1 MHVILAAT
9 TLVGNRPTSA
19 RSSASHCSRSLVLQN
34 ENYSAGMIR
43 NHKKATIIVISVVVA
58 LCAFAVLV
66 LSMASKPF
74 TKAGSVDRLQHILNA
89 TVEIKGF
96 RQTYFPYAGYVAEG
110 VTVHQKQTPGT
121 SVQPFVSVNRL
132 TVQASYL
139 GLFHKPHRLSTVV
152 AEGVHIV
159 IPDKGINLLSQ
170 SSGKT
175 DPVIIAELRIEQAI
189 LDVASSSHEPGPL
202 RFGIHSARFLNVGPD
217 ATVAFSSSVHIPEPP
232 GEVETKGWIGP
243 WREDHSGIRNTP
255 ISGSYVLHAA
265 NLGHYASLDGIL
277 SSQGEFV
284 GSLARLN
291 VKGSTDLPDFGVRES
306 GHHFHIKTRFT
317 GSVDLKN
324 GDVDITALQTDLGK
338 TTLAATARVAGIPKA
353 VSLNVMRGKGEVQ
366 DLILLFS
373 NAPHSPIL
381 GPISFTAK
389 AALPPGDRPFTER
402 VRLEGTFD
410 IDRAHFTAPKTQQGV
425 DKLSAESQ
433 GEHSALA
440 EDNDAVSDL
449 DGQVALKDG
458 IARFSQVTFAVP
470 GATANM
476 AGTYSLLDK
485 RVKFDGKMRMKAT
498 LSQATTGAKSVF
510 LKVLDPFY
518 KKKGAGAE
526 LPVQMDGIY
535 GDTHFSVGLRAKK

>member
-1 MHVILAAT
+1 MKTAVQT
-9 TLVGNRPTSA
+9 T
-19 RSSASHCSRSLVLQN
+19 
-34 ENYSAGMIR
+34 IR
-43 NHKKATIIVISVVVA
+43 NYKKATMIVILVGIA
-58 LCAFAVLV
+58 LCAFAVLT
-66 LSMASKPF
+66 LWMASKPF

-89 TVEIKGF
+89 TVEIRGF

-110 VTVHQKQTPGT
+110 VTIHQKQSPGT
-121 SVQPFVSVNRL
+121 SVPPFLSVNRL
-132 TVQASYL
+132 TVQASYF
-139 GLFHKPHRLSTVV
+139 GLFHKPHHLRTVL

-159 IPDKGINLLSQ
+159 IPENGVNLLSP

-175 DPVIIAELRIEQAI
+175 DPVIIAELRIEQAT
-189 LDVASSSHEPGPL
+189 LDVASSTHEPGPL
-202 RFGIHSARFLNVGPD
+202 RFAIHSARFLNVGPD
-217 ATVAFSSSVHIPEPP
+217 STVAFSSSVHIPEPP

-243 WREDHSGIRNTP
+243 WRDDHGTVRSTP
-255 ISGSYVLHAA
+255 ISGSYVLRAA

-277 SSQGEFV
+277 SSQGEFL
-284 GSLARLN
+284 GTLARLN
-291 VKGSTDLPDFGVRES
+291 VKGSTNSPDFGVRES
-306 GHHFHIKTRFT
+306 GHHFLIKTRFI

-324 GDVDITALQTDLGK
+324 GDVDITALQADFGK
-338 TTLAATARVAGIPKA
+338 TTLAATARVAGPQKA
-353 VSLNVMRGKGEVQ
+353 VSLNVIRGKGELQ

-449 DGQVALKDG
+449 DGQVTLKDG
-458 IARFSQVTFAVP
+458 IARFSQITFSVP

-476 AGTYSLLDK
+476 AGTYSLLNK

-526 LPVQMDGIY
+526 LPVQMAGIY

>member
-1 MHVILAAT
+1 MRAILAAT
-9 TLVGNRPTSA
+9 TLVSNRLTSA
-19 RSSASHCSRSLVLQN
+19 GSRASHYARRLVLQD
-34 ENYSAGMIR
+34 ENHSADMIR
-43 NHKKATIIVISVVVA
+43 NHKKTTIIVISAVAA
-58 LCAFAVLV
+58 LCAFTILA

-89 TVEIKGF
+89 TVEIKSF

-110 VTVHQKQTPGT
+110 VTVHQKQSPGT

-132 TVQASYL
+132 TVQASYF

-159 IPDKGINLLSQ
+159 IPDSGINILSQ
-170 SSGKT
+170 SSEKT

-189 LDVASSSHEPGPL
+189 LDVASSTHEPGPL
-202 RFGIHSARFLNVGPD
+202 RFGVHSARFLNVGPH

-243 WREDHSGIRNTP
+243 WRDDHGNVRSTP
-255 ISGSYVLHAA
+255 ISGSYVLRAA

-277 SSQGEFV
+277 SSQGEFL
-284 GSLARLN
+284 GTLAWLS
-291 VKGSTDLPDFGVRES
+291 VKGSTNTPDFGVRES

-324 GDVDITALQTDLGK
+324 GDVDITALQADLGK
-338 TTLAATARVAGIPKA
+338 TMLVATAKVAGAPKT
-353 VSLNVMRGKGEVQ
+353 VSLNVIRGKGDVQ

-373 NAPHSPIL
+373 KAPRSPIL

-402 VRLEGTFD
+402 VRLAGTFD
-410 IDRAHFTAPKTQQGV
+410 IDRAHFTAPNTQQGV
-425 DKLSAESQ
+425 DKLSADSQ
-433 GEHSALA
+433 GEHSTLA
-440 EDNDAVSDL
+440 EDNDTVSDL

-458 IARFSQVTFAVP
+458 IARFSQVTFSVP
-470 GATANM
+470 GATADM

-485 RVKFDGKMRMKAT
+485 RVRFDGKMRMKAT

-510 LKVLDPFY
+510 LKILDPFY